1 MLLQHMQQLIT
12 QWLWQCIL
20 AQKWILAQKC
30 ILPKNELGNYAKRLT
45 THMCCRFS
53 FPLLQE
59 KFKYNNINE
68 FDFLLL
74 TYEIYKTI
82 FPGFRDMRGHWLRTL
97 SLGAGTILLFY
108 YHSKSKS
115 PPLPRLGGGGVY
127 IDWCITLWYCRHFDL
142 ASVHI

>member
-1 MLLQHMQQLIT
+1 MVYNQIDAFAAYATTDYTMT
-12 QWLWQCIL
+12 L
-20 AQKWILAQKC
+20 AKNAFW
-30 ILPKNELGNYAKRLT
+30 PKNELGNYAKRMT

-82 FPGFRDMRGHWLRTL
+82 FPGFRDMRGH
-97 SLGAGTILLFY
+97 
-108 YHSKSKS
+108 
-115 PPLPRLGGGGVY
+115 
-127 IDWCITLWYCRHFDL
+127 
-142 ASVHI
+142 